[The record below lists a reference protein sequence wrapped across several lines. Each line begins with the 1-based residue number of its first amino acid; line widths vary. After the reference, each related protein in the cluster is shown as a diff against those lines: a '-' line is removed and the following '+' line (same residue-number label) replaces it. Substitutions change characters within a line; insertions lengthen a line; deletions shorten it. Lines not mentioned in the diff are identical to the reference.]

1 MIPDDEAREVLATP
15 EAQTVLKALA
25 DALSASTEEFTGA
38 LFKSLVKQVGKET
51 GQKGKALF
59 FPVRA
64 ALTGSV
70 HGPDLAGIAELK
82 GKDEVLEALADTR

>member
-1 MIPDDEAREVLATP
+1 M
-15 EAQTVLKALA
+15 KALA
-25 DALSASTEEFTGA
+25 DALGASTEEFTGP
-38 LFKSLVKQVGKET
+38 LFKSLVKQAGKET

-70 HGPDLAGIAELK
+70 HGPDLAGIAELR
-82 GKDEVLEALADTR
+82 GKDEVMRMLGGAT